1 MNIRDNLAAVERRIG
16 EACERSGRARS
27 EVTLIAVAKTFPVD
41 AVREV
46 IAAGVTDVG
55 ENRAQEL
62 REKAAVLGSACRWH
76 FIGPLQTNKVRHVVG
91 TASLIHSVDR
101 IGLAEAIARRARA
114 AAITQDVLVEVNIA
128 GERSKTGV
136 EPPRAVA
143 FATEIAGLDGIRVRG
158 LMTIPPAASHPG
170 DSRPFLK
177 ELADLGRVLTARL
190 PDAGLLS
197 MGMTSDF
204 DIAIEEGATHVRVGT
219 AIFGGRTR

>member
-1 MNIRDNLAAVERRIG
+1 MSIRDDLAEVERRIRQ
-16 EACERSGRARS
+16 ACERSGRARS
-27 EVTLIAVAKTFPVD
+27 EVTLVAVAKTFPVD
-41 AVREV
+41 AVRDA

-101 IGLAEAIARRARA
+101 IGLAEAIARRARVA
-114 AAITQDVLVEVNIA
+114 ATSQDVLVEVNIA
-128 GERSKTGV
+128 GESSKTGV
-136 EPPRAVA
+136 EPPRAIA
-143 FATEIAGLDGIRVRG
+143 FATELAGLEGIRVRG
-158 LMTIPPAASHPG
+158 LMAIPPAASHPE
-170 DSRPFLK
+170 DSRPYLK
-177 ELADLGRVLTARL
+177 ELAGLGRVLTTHL
-190 PDAGLLS
+190 PSAGLLS

-204 DIAIEEGATHVRVGT
+204 EIAIEEGATHVRVGT